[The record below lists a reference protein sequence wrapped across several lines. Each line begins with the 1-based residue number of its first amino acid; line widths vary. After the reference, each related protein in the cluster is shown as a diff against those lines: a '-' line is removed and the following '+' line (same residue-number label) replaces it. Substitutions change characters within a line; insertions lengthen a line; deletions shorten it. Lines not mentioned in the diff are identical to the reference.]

1 VLHGQEISAHR
12 EKIVIPG
19 KTICPGIAIGRAYVL
34 RSRIKVSRS
43 KVPED
48 SVGGEMKK
56 SLEHFIHCKN
66 DNNTIGMIEYDSG
79 FHNLISQTTKNS
91 TLSVSME
98 TITNSLLCG
107 WKAILH
113 IPSRVEK
120 TVQEHAEILYAIEN
134 RLAEKASQTMKSH
147 LEHALNDLSK
157 YGLVDKDT
165 KRTQQQ
171 TMYKT
176 SS

>member
-1 VLHGQEISAHR
+1 
-12 EKIVIPG
+12 
-19 KTICPGIAIGRAYVL
+19 
-34 RSRIKVSRS
+34 
-43 KVPED
+43 
-48 SVGGEMKK
+48 M
-56 SLEHFIHCKN
+56 
-66 DNNTIGMIEYDSG
+66 
-79 FHNLISQTTKNS
+79 
-91 TLSVSME
+91 
-98 TITNSLLCG
+98 CG
-107 WKAILH
+107 WKATLH

-134 RLAEKASQTMKSH
+134 RFAEKAFQTMKSH